1 MNIKARQWDVEW
13 KQGYSH
19 HRDDLAFAGC
29 EFVHIGNSL
38 VTSVVFLLCIYMT
51 HEVQGA
57 CNLNRV

>member
-1 MNIKARQWDVEW
+1 MEARLLT
-13 KQGYSH
+13 S